1 MDAVLLTGT
10 IRALSRNGSVAAV
23 EVHDTGEFTVM
34 KWLGGGSIAIG
45 DRLLGALD
53 AFGSETLFNVTQRVD
68 VEAFIQAIDC
78 SANDARR
85 ICG

>member
-1 MDAVLLTGT
+1 MEAVLLTGT
-10 IRALSRNGSVAAV
+10 IRALSQSSSLAAV
-23 EVHDTGEFTVM
+23 EVHDTGEFTVF
-34 KWLGGGSIAIG
+34 KWLGGGSIDIG

-68 VEAFIQAIDC
+68 IEAFIQAIAC

-85 ICG
+85 LCA